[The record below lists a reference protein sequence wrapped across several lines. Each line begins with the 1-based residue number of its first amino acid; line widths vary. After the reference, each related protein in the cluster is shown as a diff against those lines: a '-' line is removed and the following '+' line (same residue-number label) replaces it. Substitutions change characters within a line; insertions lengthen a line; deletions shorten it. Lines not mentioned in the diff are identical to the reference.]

1 MVDKIEALR
10 ALHRELVQDTTPMDP
25 ADVPCGSCTA
35 CCRSR
40 ELVVLLP
47 EKGDDL
53 DILTRRGEV
62 GGVPVLAQNPTG
74 ECAYLVDGGCSVY
87 EHRPFVCRGF
97 DCRALH
103 KTLPRKRLRAM
114 VKEGAISKAVVQ
126 AGKER
131 LHTLPEEWDK
141 VFGAR

>member
-1 MVDKIEALR
+1 MVDKIAALR
-10 ALHRELVQDTTPMDP
+10 ALHRELASDETPMIP

-35 CCRSR
+35 CCRSS

-62 GGVPVLAQNPTG
+62 AGIPVLAHNPTG
-74 ECAYLVDGGCSVY
+74 ECAYLEDDGCSIY

-114 VKEGAISKAVVQ
+114 VKEGAISKAVVK
-126 AGKER
+126 AGAER
-131 LHTLPEEWDK
+131 LHTLSEEWNK
-141 VFGAR
+141 AFGR